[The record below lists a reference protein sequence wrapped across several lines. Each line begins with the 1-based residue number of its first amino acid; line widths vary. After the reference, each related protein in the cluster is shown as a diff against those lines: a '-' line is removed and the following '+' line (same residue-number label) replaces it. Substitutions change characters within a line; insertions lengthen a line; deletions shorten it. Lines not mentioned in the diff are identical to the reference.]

1 MARLPVAFV
10 WAPRT
15 PGRAE
20 AAVPPRRL
28 DQLHRGSGTAVS
40 PRQGLHRHRRGLLR
54 DPAAGFGTAMD
65 RTGAGKLVVNGLM
78 TLVRDQGPAV
88 VLPVMYAL
96 TSILT
101 AFLSNEAAAIRLTPL
116 AIGLSQQVGVEPRR
130 FVMAVMFA
138 ASAGCSTPIGYQT
151 NTPVYAAGGYRFL
164 DFTEAGLPLNV
175 LLWVIASL
183 VLPISWPL
191 GQMDRGAAS
200 TPGLLIL

>member
-1 MARLPVAFV
+1 
-10 WAPRT
+10 
-15 PGRAE
+15 
-20 AAVPPRRL
+20 
-28 DQLHRGSGTAVS
+28 
-40 PRQGLHRHRRGLLR
+40 
-54 DPAAGFGTAMD
+54 MD

-200 TPGLLIL
+200 TPGLLILKSRRKKNTGGLGEPHAMPHANDAYR